1 MPEFRSENR
10 IRWLKGLSRIGPII
24 VIVAMTFGLGTLR
37 VAEDVLFWA
46 LAIVLGVAVAGYF
59 LIRALLERRTLH
71 IKIGSDW
78 IRIRRGAKVLSAPL
92 HYVTI
97 EQSVLFERRFKVS
110 HPRKKL
116 SFSISLDQFPADQ
129 RQALKGVLIS
139 RAKPSTNALANFI
152 DIGPPTAQ

>member
-1 MPEFRSENR
+1 MLEFRSENR

-59 LIRALLERRTLH
+59 LIRGWLARHALH
-71 IKIGSDW
+71 IKIGGDW
-78 IRIRRGAKVLSAPL
+78 IRIRRGTKLLSAPL

-97 EQSVLFERRFKVS
+97 EQSVLFDSRFKVS

-116 SFSISLDQFPADQ
+116 SFTISLDRFPAEQ
-129 RQALKGVLIS
+129 RLGLSALL
-139 RAKPSTNALANFI
+139 AAHAQPSTGVLANFMGT
-152 DIGPPTAQ
+152 DPPNAQ